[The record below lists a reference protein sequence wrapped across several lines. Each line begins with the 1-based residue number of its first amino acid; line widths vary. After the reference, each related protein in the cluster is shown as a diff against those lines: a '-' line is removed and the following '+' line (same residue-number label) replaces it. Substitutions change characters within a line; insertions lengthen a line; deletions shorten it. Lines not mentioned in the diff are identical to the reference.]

1 MLWIKAKHVNSDI
14 QMQSF
19 DRVLCKKTAQVPFQL
34 LMLKRDVQVGKF
46 YIFKINIY
54 IYMRWVQVTP
64 SVTL

>member
-46 YIFKINIY
+46 YIFKINIELPLF
-54 IYMRWVQVTP
+54 IAIDFQNI
-64 SVTL
+64 